1 MIVEA
6 ILEAIEKADEADEVI
21 ETEETF
27 VELIGEA
34 ILEAAERVE
43 EFVVEPSVEAVREAA
58 ERSRRTRDRI
68 QAALRH
74 SIVYRPRLYWRPPKE
89 SKLYVI

>member
-43 EFVVEPSVEAVREAA
+43 EFIVEPSVEAIRDKAA
-58 ERSRRTRDRI
+58 EESGLY
-68 QAALRH
+68 LRPLKEVEGPG
-74 SIVYRPRLYWRPPKE
+74 IE
-89 SKLYVI
+89 SKPH